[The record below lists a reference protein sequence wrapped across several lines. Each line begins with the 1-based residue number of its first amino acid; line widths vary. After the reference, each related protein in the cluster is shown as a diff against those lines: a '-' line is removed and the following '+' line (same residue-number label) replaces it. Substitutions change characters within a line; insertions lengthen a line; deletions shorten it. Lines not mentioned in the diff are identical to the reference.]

1 MRRQQFPR
9 KREVVEMKPLILSFA
24 AVTLLS
30 TSVAF
35 GQPNQAQSARDNVI
49 QSFDRKSP
57 AVGEQ
62 LPNVQ
67 AYNAAGE
74 TIHLGELKG
83 NYTVLVFGCLT

>member
-1 MRRQQFPR
+1 M
-9 KREVVEMKPLILSFA
+9 KRLILSLV
-24 AVTLLS
+24 AVSFLS
-30 TSVAF
+30 ASVAV
-35 GQPNQAQSARDNVI
+35 GQPNQAPSARDNVI

-62 LPNVQ
+62 LPDLK

-74 TIHLGELKG
+74 TIQLGELKG